1 MHVIAALFSTAKRW
15 RHLSVH
21 WQMNQQTKC
30 CAHAYI
36 EYYSTLKKK
45 EKKILTHA
53 TTQMN
58 LEKIKLSEISQSQ
71 RTNTE

>member
-1 MHVIAALFSTAKRW
+1 MLVIAALFSTAKRW

-30 CAHAYI
+30 CAHTYI

-45 EKKILTHA
+45 RKENSDTCYS
-53 TTQMN
+53 TDD
-58 LEKIKLSEISQSQ
+58 LEKIKLSEISHLQ
-71 RTNTE
+71 RTNTV